1 MAKGKGKS
9 PSGANAV
16 PVADSKSA
24 GESLPQIEEG
34 AFAGLRQ
41 KIEQRLK
48 DEQAAK
54 QNKSKNKKNQNADK
68 ATPKKEKEYAPKSEP
83 KREVKSDKDNKG
95 KKRDRNGEVIAR
107 EEKKAGGNQDDTL
120 RQEILALGGTEED
133 FDLLAGVE
141 SESEVEVAPE
151 TQKKSKNKSDEDSLR
166 KELSAMLAAAGQVVP
181 DDIEDED
188 EVAAASGSE
197 GEDEEEEQEEE
208 DDVQHSEDGD
218 QSEEE
223 EEASSAPDARKAE
236 PPKKEKAKEP
246 GPENI
251 FPKEFSKLVSIS
263 ESCSSKNVLIRADRL
278 SLPDLTGMRRLSLQL
293 RQTRNMRRLCPATW
307 WNAFT
312 IMLSHFLRRRLRC
325 TRRRNRRRPLPL
337 TNSTLPSCRPVP
349 SATRFQ
355 L

>member
-1 MAKGKGKS
+1 MAKGKGKNS
-9 PSGANAV
+9 TGANAV
-16 PVADSKSA
+16 AVADSKSA
-24 GESLPQIEEG
+24 GESLPQLEEG

-41 KIEQRLK
+41 KIEQKLK
-48 DEQAAK
+48 DE
-54 QNKSKNKKNQNADK
+54 QNKSKNKKNQNMDK
-68 ATPKKEKEYAPKSEP
+68 ATPKKEKQAAPKSEL
-83 KREVKSDKDNKG
+83 KRDTKSDKNTKG

-107 EEKKAGGNQDDTL
+107 EEKKASGNQDGTL

-141 SESEVEVAPE
+141 SESEVEVAAE
-151 TQKKSKNKSDEDSLR
+151 AQKKSKNKSEEDSLR

-181 DDIEDED
+181 DDIEDE
-188 EVAAASGSE
+188 ATGASDSE
-197 GEDEEEEQEEE
+197 GEDEEEEEQEEE
-208 DDVQHSEDGD
+208 DDVQQSEDGD

-223 EEASSAPDARKAE
+223 EEASSAPVARKAE

-246 GPENI
+246 APENI

-263 ESCSSKNVLIRADRL
+263 KSCLSKNTKQVNRI
-278 SLPDLTGMRRLSLQL
+278 SLPDLTGMRRLSLQFH
-293 RQTRNMRRLCPATW
+293 QPRNKRRLCPATW

-312 IMLSHFLRRRLRC
+312 IMPSHSLRRRLRC
-325 TRRRNRRRPLPL
+325 TQKHNRHRPLPL